1 MECTTTSGEVKGT
14 YATMRQKENCMTTLI
29 IVSGPS
35 ASGKST
41 LSHRLSKDL
50 KIPMIC
56 RDDIKEAMFD
66 SMKKAEGV
74 TDRQRSIEYGSA
86 ASLILVREV
95 EEFLSA
101 GVSCIIEAKFNPK
114 FSQAELSELIEK
126 TGANAMQIQT
136 VCDGQVLYDRFK
148 HRSLRAERHPGHG
161 DSGNAEEF
169 KDELLAGRY
178 PALNIDAELL
188 EYDTT
193 QEDENA
199 YQDLLTHTRKVLQ

>member
-1 MECTTTSGEVKGT
+1 M
-14 YATMRQKENCMTTLI
+14 ATLI

-56 RDDIKEAMFD
+56 RDGIKEAMFD

-86 ASLILVREV
+86 AALILVREV
-95 EEFLSA
+95 EEFLNA
-101 GVSCIIEAKFNPK
+101 GVSCIVEAKFNPK
-114 FSQAELSELIEK
+114 FSEGEMTELIEK
-126 TGANAMQIQT
+126 TGAQAIQIQC
-136 VCDGQVLYDRFK
+136 VCDGQTLFERFK
-148 HRSLRAERHPGHG
+148 ERSLRADRHPGHG

-178 PALNIDAELL
+178 PALNINAELL

-199 YQDLLTHTRKVLQ
+199 YQDLLAKVKVGVSAN

>member
-1 MECTTTSGEVKGT
+1 M
-14 YATMRQKENCMTTLI
+14 ATLI

-50 KIPMIC
+50 KVPMIC

-86 ASLILVREV
+86 AALILVREV
-95 EEFLSA
+95 EEFLNA

-126 TGANAMQIQT
+126 TGANAIQIQT

-148 HRSLRAERHPGHG
+148 ERSLRGERHPGHG

-169 KDELLAGRY
+169 KDELLAGRS
-178 PALNIDAELL
+178 PVLDIQGDLL

-193 QEDENA
+193 QENENA
-199 YQDLLTHTRKVLQ
+199 YQGLLSKIKTSVSAN

>member
-1 MECTTTSGEVKGT
+1 M
-14 YATMRQKENCMTTLI
+14 ATLI

-56 RDDIKEAMFD
+56 RDAIKEAMFD
-66 SMKKAEGV
+66 SMKKTEGV

-86 ASLILVREV
+86 AALILVREA
-95 EEFLSA
+95 EEFLNAS
-101 GVSCIIEAKFNPK
+101 VSCIVEAKFNPK
-114 FSQAELSELIEK
+114 FSQAEIAELIEK
-126 TGANAMQIQT
+126 TGASAIQVQC
-136 VCDGQVLYDRFK
+136 VCDGETLFERFK
-148 HRSLRAERHPGHG
+148 QRSLRADRHPGHG

-169 KDELLAGRY
+169 KDELLVGRY
-178 PALNIDAELL
+178 PTLDITGELL

-193 QEDENA
+193 QEDESA
-199 YQDLLTHTRKVLQ
+199 YQDLLSKVKADISVD